1 VLSKS
6 INLKSIDFATKKKVK
21 QSGYMLTSKIST
33 VSGWT
38 KEEIIKRQ
46 KDLAEY
52 ALKAWPI

>member
-1 VLSKS
+1 LRAIEVNK
-6 INLKSIDFATKKKVK
+6 LKEYRFCKKKVK

-33 VSGWT
+33 VSEWT

-46 KDLAEY
+46 KYLAEY